1 MKVKKYTAS
10 SMPEAMKKIRA
21 ELGEQA
27 VLLQSKTVYTRG
39 FLGLFKKKLI
49 EVVAAIDPNPPQ
61 EAIRLKE
68 AVTPAV
74 ANSRPPLQSKTEK
87 NSEEMLKKE
96 LNELKEIVK
105 QFSRVDHLSLDAYPD
120 ELKLPIV
127 KLKKQEVADPLIT
140 ELKQVLLE
148 KWKQVKGQ
156 VSEDIVDEWS
166 REWLIEKI
174 KPLQHE
180 QLPLPKKF
188 VNIVGPTG
196 VGKTTTLAK
205 IAAESVLEKKL
216 KAAFIT
222 TDTYRIAAIEQLK
235 TYADLLK
242 VPVEVAYQPADIQQA
257 IEKFKDYDV
266 VYIDTA
272 GRNYLE
278 EQFIKEL
285 RVMIPFEKMENYL
298 VLSLTSKE
306 QDIHAVIRQFSAVP
320 IHQFIFTKMDETTSH
335 GAIINV
341 MCQYGKGAAFL
352 ANGQN
357 VPDDLVHPEPETI
370 ADIIFGD
377 RL

>member
-1 MKVKKYTAS
+1 
-10 SMPEAMKKIRA
+10 

-27 VLLQSKTVYTRG
+27 VLLQSKTVYTGG

-49 EVVAAIDPNPPQ
+49 EVVAAIDPNPPH
-61 EAIRLKE
+61 EVVPSKE
-68 AVTPAV
+68 AVTPV
-74 ANSRPPLQSKTEK
+74 VSKSRPPLQRKTER
-87 NSEEMLKKE
+87 NSEETLKKE

-105 QFSRVDHLSLDAYPD
+105 QFSKVDHLSLDAYPD

-127 KLKKQEVADPLIT
+127 KLKKQEVSEDLIK

-148 KWKQVKGQ
+148 KWKKAKGQ
-156 VSEDIVDEWS
+156 VSEEIVDGWS

-174 KPLQHE
+174 KPLQNE
-180 QLPLPKKF
+180 QLELPKKF

-216 KAAFIT
+216 KTAFVT

-242 VPVEVAYQPADIQQA
+242 VPVEVAYKPADFQRA
-257 IEKFKDYDV
+257 IEKFKDQDV

-278 EQFIKEL
+278 EQFIEEL
-285 RVMIPFEKMENYL
+285 KVMIPFEKMKNYL

-306 QDIHAVIRQFSAVP
+306 QDIHAVIDQFATVP

-335 GAIINV
+335 GVIINV
-341 MCQYGKGAAFL
+341 MCRYRTGVAFL
-352 ANGQN
+352 TNGQN
-357 VPDDLVHPEPETI
+357 VPDDLVHPDSEKIT
-370 ADIIFGD
+370 DIIFGD

>member
-1 MKVKKYTAS
+1 MKVKKYTAA

-27 VLLQSKTVYTRG
+27 VLLQSKTVYTGG

-49 EVVAAIDPNPPQ
+49 EVVAAIDPNPPH
-61 EAIRLKE
+61 EVVPSKE
-68 AVTPAV
+68 AVAPV
-74 ANSRPPLQSKTEK
+74 VSKSRPPLQRKTER
-87 NSEEMLKKE
+87 NSEETLKKE

-105 QFSRVDHLSLDAYPD
+105 QFSKVDHLSLDAYPD

-127 KLKKQEVADPLIT
+127 KLKKQEVSEDLIK

-148 KWKQVKGQ
+148 KWKKAKGQ
-156 VSEDIVDEWS
+156 VSEEIVDGWS

-174 KPLQHE
+174 KPLQNE
-180 QLPLPKKF
+180 QLELPKKF

-205 IAAESVLEKKL
+205 IAADSVLEKKL
-216 KAAFIT
+216 KTAFVT

-242 VPVEVAYQPADIQQA
+242 VPVEVAYKPADFQRA
-257 IEKFKDYDV
+257 IEKFKDQDV

-278 EQFIKEL
+278 EQFIEEL
-285 RVMIPFEKMENYL
+285 KVMIPFEKMKNYL

-306 QDIHAVIRQFSAVP
+306 QDIHAVIDQFATVP

-335 GAIINV
+335 GVIINV
-341 MCQYGKGAAFL
+341 MCRYRKGVAFL
-352 ANGQN
+352 TNGQN
-357 VPDDLVHPEPETI
+357 VPDDLVRPDSEKIT
-370 ADIIFGD
+370 DIIFGD